1 MLQMLN
7 NYYLLSKIK
16 SGLAMFAW
24 PLVVTG
30 CVKIPVAEHQDLSR
44 PNMVFES
51 QGAFASR
58 PSTFSQMEPGSATSG
73 GGQAAGCTAC
83 Q

>member
-1 MLQMLN
+1 MPDSSQN
-7 NYYLLSKIK
+7 RDSLLKFK
-16 SGLAMFAW
+16 SIIAIFGL
-24 PLVVTG
+24 PLVVMG
-30 CVKIPVAEHQDLSR
+30 CVRIPVAEHQDLSR
-44 PNMVFES
+44 PNMIFES

-58 PSTFSQMEPGSATSG
+58 PSVFGQTEPGSATSG

>member
-1 MLQMLN
+1 MLDMLSNLYPLLKFN
-7 NYYLLSKIK
+7 NVIAIFIL
-16 SGLAMFAW
+16 
-24 PLVVTG
+24 PLVAMG
-30 CVKIPVAEHQDLSR
+30 CVRIPVAQHQDLSR
-44 PNMVFES
+44 PNMTFES

-58 PSTFSQMEPGSATSG
+58 PAVFGQTEPGSATSG